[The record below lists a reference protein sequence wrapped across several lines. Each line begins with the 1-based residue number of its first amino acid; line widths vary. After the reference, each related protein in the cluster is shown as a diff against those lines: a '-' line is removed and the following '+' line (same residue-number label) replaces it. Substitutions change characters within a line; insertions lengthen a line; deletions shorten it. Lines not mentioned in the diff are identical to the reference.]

1 MWRHGKVNVN
11 GDLVDTSWKTSDGV
25 VTHINLAADAA
36 PDVDINIDG
45 TRYVRENL
53 MAEQL
58 ADGITVPLIT
68 RDEMERRV
76 KADADARAKARADYE
91 GKPWPPVEKP
101 GKAEKATDGK

>member
-11 GDLVDTSWKTSDGV
+11 GDLLETSWKTADGV
-25 VTHINLAADAA
+25 VTHINLPGGSA

-53 MAEQL
+53 MAEHL
-58 ADGITVPLIT
+58 ADGMTVPLIT
-68 RDEMERRV
+68 REEMERRL
-76 KADADARAKARADYE
+76 KADADAIAKARADYE

-101 GKAEKATDGK
+101 GKAEKVVNGK